1 MQRQTLKIIVAGQLL
16 SGICR
21 EDSTRSALDREGELR
36 NVLEIAEALIR
47 LGEGSNSLTLEHT
60 SPLLAPARPV
70 QERTIEREPLQSLLD
85 TRRNKAPH
93 GPPRG
98 PTLH

>member
-21 EDSTRSALDREGELR
+21 EDSTRSALDRESELR
-36 NVLEIAEALIR
+36 NALEIAEALIR
-47 LGEGSNSLTLEHT
+47 LSEGSNSPTLEHT
-60 SPLLAPARPV
+60 PPLLAPARPV

-85 TRRNKAPH
+85 TRHNKAPH